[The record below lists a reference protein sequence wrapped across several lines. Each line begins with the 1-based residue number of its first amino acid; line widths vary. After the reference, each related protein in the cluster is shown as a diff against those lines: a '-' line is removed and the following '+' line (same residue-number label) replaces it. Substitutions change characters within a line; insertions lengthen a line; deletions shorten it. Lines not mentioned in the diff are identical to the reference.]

1 VSKLEE
7 TIAAPVEGALDERG
21 GAVKLFLFY
30 GGAIQL
36 PLRAVKLGQGNDG
49 ELVTSPVPF
58 YVVTHPRGNVVI
70 DGGNAPEVAVDAVG
84 HWGAI
89 ATTSTVIMSSEDALL
104 PSLERVGI
112 DPESIRWV
120 LQTHLHIDHTG
131 ALAVIDRLPNAQ
143 VLVTHTEHAW
153 AHAPD
158 SQASAGYCRADF
170 VKPGIDWAMLE
181 ETDDGYDLFG
191 DGTIRCW
198 RTPGHS
204 PGHQSFEV
212 RVSSGATYM
221 LIGDAAWSID
231 HLEERALPVVSDSA
245 PDSLRSVRKLRRL
258 AWRSEATSIAGHDP
272 EQWPSLKHA
281 PEFYG

>member
-1 VSKLEE
+1 MPLNRRHAPAVGRRGRLRASTSEAAAGRSTGLAAASLDKHPLNERLAIVSKLQE

-70 DGGNAPEVAVDAVG
+70 DGGNAPEVAVDAVA

-89 ATTSTVIMSSEDALL
+89 ATTSTVIMSPEDALL

-112 DPESIRWV
+112 DLESIRWV

-143 VLVTHTEHAW
+143 VLVTH
-153 AHAPD
+153 
-158 SQASAGYCRADF
+158 
-170 VKPGIDWAMLE
+170 
-181 ETDDGYDLFG
+181 
-191 DGTIRCW
+191 
-198 RTPGHS
+198 
-204 PGHQSFEV
+204 
-212 RVSSGATYM
+212 
-221 LIGDAAWSID
+221 
-231 HLEERALPVVSDSA
+231 
-245 PDSLRSVRKLRRL
+245 
-258 AWRSEATSIAGHDP
+258 
-272 EQWPSLKHA
+272 
-281 PEFYG
+281 